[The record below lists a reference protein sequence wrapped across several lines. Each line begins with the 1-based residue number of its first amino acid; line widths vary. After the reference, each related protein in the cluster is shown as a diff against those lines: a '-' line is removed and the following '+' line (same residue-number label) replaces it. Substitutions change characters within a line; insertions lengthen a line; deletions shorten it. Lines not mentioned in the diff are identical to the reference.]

1 MFAEARVSRDRL
13 LRDQVVMIAFTTFA
27 NAVATAFQF
36 VMARIMTATV
46 WTDTFV
52 VLALLTL
59 LAVPSGAVNTLAVKM
74 TGELYVR
81 GEVLGMRR
89 WVIRALLRAGGAA
102 GVVGVVLAIASPW
115 LASVLKIESPVSIF
129 AVAIA
134 LVVIMALAVVKG
146 TLAGVSAFTALGAV
160 TVGETSGRLVFAV
173 VMVLVGFGAAGAVG
187 GSAFGAAIAL
197 AVGLLVVR
205 AVVPLASPSAP
216 ITDADLPEAPDQSR
230 IMAISLALAVMFN
243 ADILV
248 VNNVFS
254 ADEAASYSAMA
265 LIGRSL
271 FFVASP
277 VATVVLPHTIRAMAR
292 GVTVL
297 PILMMSVGL
306 ILAIVLGTSLVLL
319 LFASQ
324 IFDLIFGDGYTL
336 DLTVMTLYVAAGSLL
351 AVTFTMAQI
360 LIGAGRLRIWVVMV
374 AGALMMVVAMATLGN
389 GLVHVAS
396 ILVVTLGLACAY
408 LGMETLLEVRHEQA
422 G

>member
-1 MFAEARVSRDRL
+1 M

-36 VMARIMTATV
+36 VMARMMTATV

-81 GEVLGMRR
+81 GDVVGMRR
-89 WVIRALLRAGGAA
+89 WLVRALLRVGAVAGA
-102 GVVGVVLAIASPW
+102 VGIVLAIASPW
-115 LASVLKIESPVSIF
+115 LADFLKIESPASILV
-129 AVAIA
+129 VAIA

-146 TLAGVSAFTALGAV
+146 SLAGVSAFTVLGAI

-173 VMVLVGFGAAGAVG
+173 VMVLVGLGAAGAVG

-197 AVGLLVVR
+197 MAGVLVLR
-205 AVVPLASPSAP
+205 AVAPSVSSSAP
-216 ITDADLPEAPDQSR
+216 IANADVPEVPDQSR
-230 IMAISLALAVMFN
+230 IMVISLALAAMFN

-248 VNNVFS
+248 VNNAFS
-254 ADEAASYSAMA
+254 SGDAASYSAMA

-277 VATVVLPHTIRAMAR
+277 VATVVLPHTIRAMAQ
-292 GVTVL
+292 GGKVL
-297 PILMMSVGL
+297 PILLMSVGL
-306 ILAIVLGTSLVLL
+306 ILGIVLVTALVLL

-324 IFDLIFGDGYTL
+324 IFDLIFGDEYTL
-336 DLTVMTLYVAAGSLL
+336 DLVGMTLYVVAGSLL

-360 LIGAGRLRIWVVMV
+360 LIGAGRLRIWTLMV
-374 AGALMMVVAMATLGN
+374 AGALTMVIAMVILGS

-396 ILVVTLGLACAY
+396 ILVITLSLACVY
-408 LGMETLLEVRHEQA
+408 LGIETFLEVRRERVA
-422 G
+422 